1 VTLRVEDLRGEARDA
16 FRMWCEVFHLSES
29 AALAAVAQ
37 DGLVEQDGFDRA
49 AASFANIFNL
59 NEGAARVAARGRM
72 SVSEAKEFW
81 NSAGSSS
88 TDIRD
93 PHLRLASEALAR
105 MSDAEDDAMLIE
117 GAGEAAEGCE
127 EDAQPPPSSRPPS
140 ATRRSS

>member
-1 VTLRVEDLRGEARDA
+1 MTLRVEDLRGEARDA
-16 FRMWCEVFHLSES
+16 FRMWREVFHLSES

-81 NSAGSSS
+81 DSAGSSS

-105 MSDAEDDAMLIE
+105 MSDAEVDAMLIE
-117 GAGEAAEGCE
+117 EQARRRKAAKKT
-127 EDAQPPPSSRPPS
+127 PNRRPFSRPPS

>member
-1 VTLRVEDLRGEARDA
+1 
-16 FRMWCEVFHLSES
+16 
-29 AALAAVAQ
+29 
-37 DGLVEQDGFDRA
+37 
-49 AASFANIFNL
+49 
-59 NEGAARVAARGRM
+59 M

-81 NSAGSSS
+81 DSAGSSS
-88 TDIRD
+88 IDIRD